1 MRAAYP
7 NVPPAELVD
16 LFAQVPP
23 SGVNPTI
30 RAANSRVGQHRLR
43 YPGSRRRFDRGIITE
58 ENLSVNDDIYVNAN
72 EGPAILRYP
81 SGRLVRCET
90 LSEAAAEFD
99 RLPAHHQD
107 MTTMRVGSKVYKADE
122 IRRFH
127 HGPKPQ

>member
-16 LFAQVPP
+16 LM
-23 SGVNPTI
+23 
-30 RAANSRVGQHRLR
+30 
-43 YPGSRRRFDRGIITE
+43 
-58 ENLSVNDDIYVNAN
+58 NDEIYIDAN
-72 EGPAILRYP
+72 EGPAMLRYP
-81 SGRLVRCET
+81 SGRLVRCGT
-90 LSEAAAEFD
+90 LAEAAAEFD
-99 RLPAHHQD
+99 KLPAHHQD

>member
-1 MRAAYP
+1 MEPERTGAATRRRVAITKFSAANPKFACTLRQMRAAYP

-16 LFAQVPP
+16 LM
-23 SGVNPTI
+23 
-30 RAANSRVGQHRLR
+30 
-43 YPGSRRRFDRGIITE
+43 
-58 ENLSVNDDIYVNAN
+58 NDEIYVDAN

-81 SGRLVRCET
+81 SGRLVRCGT
-90 LSEAAAEFD
+90 LAEAAAEFAK
-99 RLPAHHQD
+99 LPAHHQD